1 MNVVSVA
8 ASNPACVDV
17 RCSTHGTILSVVYQY

>member
-17 RCSTHGTILSVVYQY
+17 RYSAHGTILSVAYQY